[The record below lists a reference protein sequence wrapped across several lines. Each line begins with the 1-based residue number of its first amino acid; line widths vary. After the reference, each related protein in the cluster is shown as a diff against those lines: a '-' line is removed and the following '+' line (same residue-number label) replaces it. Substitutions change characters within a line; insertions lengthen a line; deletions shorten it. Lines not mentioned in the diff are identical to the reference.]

1 MSRLNGGGG
10 NLRTH
15 LHMDRDRRHQEEA
28 VLDARL
34 AKLREALEGWWVA
47 GSGGQAAA
55 NRLFVLQRLDEAAE
69 QMARIKRLRRK

>member
-1 MSRLNGGGG
+1 MTRLNAG
-10 NLRTH
+10 LRSHVH
-15 LHMDRDRRHQEEA
+15 LDRDRRHQEEA

-34 AKLREALEGWWVA
+34 AKLRDALNAWWIVWEGGHA
-47 GSGGQAAA
+47 IP

>member
-1 MSRLNGGGG
+1 MSRLNRG
-10 NLRTH
+10 LRSH

-34 AKLREALEGWWVA
+34 AKLRAALNAWWIA
-47 GSGGQAAA
+47 SEGGQAIA
-55 NRLFVLQRLDEAAE
+55 NRLFVLQRLDEAVE